1 LRGGWGVV
9 YQGIA
14 SGFGRS
20 SAIAGLY
27 TTASVAAFD
36 EPAFTLSQG
45 YPVSLYPSFPSNNPG
60 FYPSPGTNS
69 PSPIY
74 VDPNAARPPRINQWS
89 IGLQRELS
97 RDLVVEASYV
107 GNRAVWLPASFSP
120 INYLTP
126 QGLSA
131 MGLNIT
137 NPASDTILTTQIAQ
151 LSPAQLA
158 LGYGQLPYAS
168 FPTSGTVRQ
177 SLLQFPQF
185 NPTVSGAAQGNSWYD
200 SLQAKVTKRTSHGL
214 TATGVFTWSK
224 NEILTT
230 ALNDAF
236 NRSLSKELATT
247 DQPFATTISV
257 TYQTP
262 RIHGNKFI
270 SAVLGDWTFGAF
282 LNYVSGFPLAQPGPS
297 TNPSMLSILG
307 RTTTANRV
315 AGVNP
320 YNVNLNCGCFDP
332 NKVFVLTPAAWS
344 NPAIG
349 QWGTAAGDYSDFRG
363 FRRPSE
369 NVNFGRT
376 FRIKERYTL
385 NIRMEFQN
393 IFNRVYLNNP
403 QTAVTGGSFA
413 TPQLINSQGLP
424 TGYGSI
430 NTVNGSTFAPPR
442 QGYLVGRFTF

>member
-1 LRGGWGVV
+1 
-9 YQGIA
+9 
-14 SGFGRS
+14 
-20 SAIAGLY
+20 
-27 TTASVAAFD
+27 
-36 EPAFTLSQG
+36 
-45 YPVSLYPSFPSNNPG
+45 
-60 FYPSPGTNS
+60 
-69 PSPIY
+69 
-74 VDPNAARPPRINQWS
+74 
-89 IGLQRELS
+89 
-97 RDLVVEASYV
+97 
-107 GNRAVWLPASFSP
+107 
-120 INYLTP
+120 
-126 QGLSA
+126 
-131 MGLNIT
+131 
-137 NPASDTILTTQIAQ
+137 
-151 LSPAQLA
+151 
-158 LGYGQLPYAS
+158 
-168 FPTSGTVRQ
+168 
-177 SLLQFPQF
+177 
-185 NPTVSGAAQGNSWYD
+185 
-200 SLQAKVTKRTSHGL
+200 L